1 MTYSPKLLAAVLGLS
16 LTSIAMPSLAQN
28 AANVAAGT
36 QSRDSTLITDSAQAS
51 AKRVPDVATI
61 SSGVVTQ
68 ANDANTAMRLNA
80 EQMTKV
86 NAAIKSAGIEAR
98 DIRTS
103 GVNLNARYDYADG
116 KAPRITG
123 YEARNTVSIK
133 VRDLSKLGKL
143 MDSLVAAGAND
154 LNGPNFEVD
163 KADEAYDEARL
174 AALTKARKRADLY
187 ANALGLQ
194 VRRIVSI
201 DEGGGMMSPVPQMR
215 AMSADGFAGK
225 AAGTELAPGESSL
238 GVTLNIVYELGK

>member
-1 MTYSPKLLAAVLGLS
+1 MRISTKLLASAMALA
-16 LTSIAMPSLAQN
+16 LTSFSMPSQAQN
-28 AANVAAGT
+28 AASVAAGT
-36 QSRDSTLITDSAQAS
+36 QNQNSTLISVSAQAS
-51 AKRVPDVATI
+51 AKRVPDVASI
-61 SSGVVTQ
+61 STGVVTQ
-68 ANDANTAMRLNA
+68 ATDANTAMRLNA
-80 EQMTKV
+80 EQMGKV

-103 GVNLNARYDYADG
+103 GVSLNARYDYENG
-116 KAPRITG
+116 KTPRITG

-174 AALTKARKRADLY
+174 AALKKARARADLY

-201 DEGGGMMSPVPQMR
+201 DEGGGMSNPMPVMR
-215 AMSADGFAGK
+215 AMSADAYAGK
-225 AAGTELAPGESSL
+225 AANTEIAPGESSL
-238 GVTLNIVYELGK
+238 GVTLNIVYELSK